1 MAEENKVDVKLS
13 DSQLNRLKSAANNR
27 TGVILRMNIKM
38 FNWIIY
44 LMSYYYQQDKKNK
57 VKKWI
62 WKQYVNWH
70 KFF

>member
-57 VKKWI
+57 VKTWI
-62 WKQYVNWH
+62 WK
-70 KFF
+70 

>member
-27 TGVILRMNIKM
+27 AGVILRMNIKM

-62 WKQYVNWH
+62 WK
-70 KFF
+70 

>member
-38 FNWIIY
+38 VNWIIY

-62 WKQYVNWH
+62 WK
-70 KFF
+70 

>member
-27 TGVILRMNIKM
+27 TGAILRMNIKM

-62 WKQYVNWH
+62 WK
-70 KFF
+70 

>member
-13 DSQLNRLKSAANNR
+13 DSPLNRLKSAANNR

-62 WKQYVNWH
+62 WK
-70 KFF
+70 